1 MRNHQAVGD
10 GRCVCAGVSRGK
22 TTAVNA
28 RLVRRLTIVCAALVC
43 AFAMTSRGKALGRR
57 FRFATAAQNAQADG
71 KWHPFQ
77 PKPEADRP
85 NSAAA
90 QDQGPVIKSQTNL
103 VSILASVMD
112 KNGTPVADLPE
123 SAFSLFEE
131 GVPQKI
137 ERFEAQTTRPVDL
150 ALMIDSSASAYLD
163 LKFELEA
170 AARFIRQVVRPGDSL
185 SVFEISDAVTEI
197 GVFSDNVP
205 RLESDVR
212 RIQPGDGTSIY
223 DALVLGS
230 EALTRRPGDRRR
242 AIVMV
247 TDAGETTSGADFNE
261 ARQAAIAS
269 GELLYTIVVRP
280 VKNENG
286 RNTAGEHALITIT
299 DSTGGSMF
307 TLDEPSQIQSMFDQ
321 INRQLRTQYL
331 LAYYPQPTPP
341 PGSDRHVELR
351 VAGPYTLSYRKE
363 YFTAR

>member
-1 MRNHQAVGD
+1 MDHGCCISAS
-10 GRCVCAGVSRGK
+10 VSRG
-22 TTAVNA
+22 A
-28 RLVRRLTIVCAALVC
+28 RTIPAHVKGRLGRRLAAICAALVC
-43 AFAMTSRGKALGRR
+43 AFAMASHGKDLGRR
-57 FRFATAAQNAQADG
+57 FRFASTAQTAQADG

-77 PKPEADRP
+77 PKPGADP
-85 NSAAA
+85 SNSAAA
-90 QDQGPVIKSQTNL
+90 HDQGPVIKSQTNL
-103 VSILASVMD
+103 VSILTSVMD
-112 KNGTPVADLPE
+112 KNGTPVANLPE

-137 ERFEAQTTRPVDL
+137 ERFEAQTSRPVDL
-150 ALMIDSSASAYLD
+150 ALMIDSSASAYMD

-230 EALTRRPGDRRR
+230 DALTRRPQDRRR

-261 ARQAAIAS
+261 ARQAAVAS
-269 GELLYTIVVRP
+269 SELLYTIVVRP

-299 DSTGGSMF
+299 DSTGGAMF
-307 TLDEPSQIQSMFDQ
+307 MLDNVGEIQSIFDK
-321 INRQLRTQYL
+321 INRELRTQYL

-351 VAGPYTLSYRKE
+351 VVGPYTLSYRKE
-363 YFTAR
+363 YFTTK

>member
-1 MRNHQAVGD
+1 
-10 GRCVCAGVSRGK
+10 
-22 TTAVNA
+22 
-28 RLVRRLTIVCAALVC
+28 LVC
-43 AFAMTSRGKALGRR
+43 GFAMTSRGKALGRR
-57 FRFATAAQNAQADG
+57 FQLAAAQSAQADG

-77 PKPEADRP
+77 PKPGADLS
-85 NSAAA
+85 NSASLSS
-90 QDQGPVIKSQTNL
+90 DQGPVIKSQTNL

-112 KNGTPVADLPE
+112 KSGKPVADLPE

-131 GVPQKI
+131 GIPQKI
-137 ERFEAQTTRPVDL
+137 ERFEAQTSRPVDL
-150 ALMIDSSASAYLD
+150 ALMIDSSASTYMD
-163 LKFELEA
+163 LKFELDA

-185 SVFEISDAVTEI
+185 SVFEISDSVTEI

-205 RLESDVR
+205 RLESDIR
-212 RIQPGDGTSIY
+212 HIQPGSGTSIY

-230 EALTRRPGDRRR
+230 DALAHRPQDRRR

-247 TDAGETTSGADFNE
+247 TDAGETTSGADFDE

-299 DSTGGSMF
+299 DSTGGNMF
-307 TLDEPSQIQSMFDQ
+307 TLDDVSQIQSMFDE
-321 INRQLRTQYL
+321 INRELRTQYL

-341 PGSDRHVELR
+341 PGSDRHVELK

-363 YFTAR
+363 YFTAK

>member
-1 MRNHQAVGD
+1 MAGESSRAGTIRPCGGSTVATGVKPWAA
-10 GRCVCAGVSRGK
+10 GRLA
-22 TTAVNA
+22 
-28 RLVRRLTIVCAALVC
+28 IICAAMVC
-43 AFAMTSRGKALGRR
+43 AFAMTSRGKALSRR
-57 FRFATAAQNAQADG
+57 LGFVAAQSAQADG
-71 KWHPFQ
+71 QWHPFQ
-77 PKPEADRP
+77 PKPGADP
-85 NSAAA
+85 SNSPSPSL
-90 QDQGPVIKSQTNL
+90 DQGPVIKSQTNL

-112 KNGTPVADLPE
+112 KSGKPVADLPE

-137 ERFEAQTTRPVDL
+137 ERFEAQTSRPVDL
-150 ALMIDSSASAYLD
+150 ALMIDSSASTYMD

-185 SVFEISDAVTEI
+185 SVFEISDSVTEI

-205 RLESDVR
+205 RLESDIR
-212 RIQPGDGTSIY
+212 RIQPGSGTSIY

-230 EALTRRPGDRRR
+230 DALAHRPQDRRR

-247 TDAGETTSGADFNE
+247 TDAGETTSGADFDQ
-261 ARQAAIAS
+261 ARQSAIAS

-280 VKNENG
+280 VRNENG

-299 DSTGGSMF
+299 DSTGGNMF
-307 TLDEPSQIQSMFDQ
+307 TLDDVSQIQSMFDE
-321 INRQLRTQYL
+321 IDRELRTQYL

-341 PGSDRHVELR
+341 PGSDRHVKLR

-363 YFTAR
+363 YFTAK